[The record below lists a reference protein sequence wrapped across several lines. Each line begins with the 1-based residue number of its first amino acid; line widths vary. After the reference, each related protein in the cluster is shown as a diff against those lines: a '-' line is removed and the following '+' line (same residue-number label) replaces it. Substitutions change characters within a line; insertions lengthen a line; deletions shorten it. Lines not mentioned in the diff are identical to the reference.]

1 MEKLLDAEEVGDILG
16 IAPKTVHKLARSGLL
31 QSVRVTG
38 RDRRF
43 TVNQVQEYI
52 ESNTT
57 ARTVDVKQLPRITC
71 RHEGGRKSKSVGAS
85 GSDLLREEIKR
96 LCQ

>member
-1 MEKLLDAEEVGDILG
+1 MEKLLNAEDVGDILG
-16 IAPKTVHKLARSGLL
+16 IAPKTVHKLARLGQL

-43 TVNQVQEYI
+43 TVDQVQEYI

-57 ARTVDVKQLPRITC
+57 DRTVDAKQLPRITC
-71 RHEGGRKSKSVGAS
+71 RHEGGRKSKSVGDSRA
-85 GSDLLREEIKR
+85 DLRKEMS
-96 LCQ
+96 QWQ

>member
-57 ARTVDVKQLPRITC
+57 ARTVDANQLPRITC
-71 RHEGGRKSKSVGAS
+71 RHEGGRKSIGVS
-85 GSDLLREEIKR
+85 GTDLREEMR
-96 LCQ
+96 SW